1 MKKILLITCLLLSL
15 SSNAQKKYNQYN
27 DNSGLVLAST
37 GLLSITIGLLVP
49 DGSEWT
55 YKSYYDTK
63 KTYKPFYMN
72 PARDCM
78 MVFGLSLTIGGL
90 RYNHINNKR

>member
-1 MKKILLITCLLLSL
+1 MKKLMLIACLLFSL
-15 SSNAQKKYNQYN
+15 NSTAQKKFNQNN
-27 DNSGLVLAST
+27 DNSGLVLASA
-37 GLLSITIGLLVP
+37 GALSFTIGLLVP

-78 MVFGLSLTIGGL
+78 MVFGVSIAIGGL
-90 RYNHINNKR
+90 RYNHLNKTR

>member
-1 MKKILLITCLLLSL
+1 MKKILLIACLLFSL
-15 SSNAQKKYNQYN
+15 NSNAQHKYNQYN
-27 DNSGLVLAST
+27 DNSGLVLA
-37 GLLSITIGLLVP
+37 GVGALSFTIGLLVP

-55 YKSYYDTK
+55 YKTYYDPK

-72 PARDCM
+72 PARDCT

-90 RYNHINNKR
+90 RYNHLNNKK